1 MEETQQE
8 QVQVQEPTPKRLPK
22 IPTEIITIIGNWC
35 VIIALIISYVPM
47 HGWLL
52 SKYFWPIWLIGV
64 ALSAVQLAMTKNKI
78 SGAVGVAVAIFT
90 LVKYL

>member
-22 IPTEIITIIGNWC
+22 IPTETITIIGNWC